1 MELQVVEADR
11 KLVYKFSGYRDM
23 VDHATASAKQSEAS
37 HTGDKK
43 WTGTRSF
50 AHAGTLCVD
59 GWDFGT
65 EKLDGIRD
73 AVRQRV
79 GSLELATIK
88 FDNALVG
95 QYLDVDSFLGGD
107 PYCMLNAYEEP
118 EKRSDK
124 FVRILVDTTYSAS
137 VSADDI
143 IVRGS
148 AIVALCDT
156 LNLAGYTTEVWAL
169 SMNGGSGWTGDRGA
183 KELAVLVPVQ
193 ELGAPWDIRS
203 AMFPLAHPSFL
214 RRLVFGI
221 MEGMTPKARENFGAR
236 NGAGY
241 GSVTNAKKGCLADTA
256 IGGADIICA
265 SQVGDIRNIVA
276 DPVAWVLAQCQNLG
290 VITEAELVR

>member
-1 MELQVVEADR
+1 MELQVVEAGR

-23 VDHATASAKQSEAS
+23 VAHAESVAGKDDSS
-37 HTGDKK
+37 HTGEQK
-43 WTGTRSF
+43 WAGTRSF
-50 AHAGTLCVD
+50 AEAGKLCVD

-118 EKRSDK
+118 DKRSEK

-169 SMNGGSGWTGDRGA
+169 SMNGGSSWAGDSRP

-214 RRLVFGI
+214 RRLVFGV
-221 MEGMTPKARENFGAR
+221 MEGMTPKARENFGVKR
-236 NGAGY
+236 GGGY
-241 GSVTNAKKGCLADTA
+241 GTVTNAKKGCLADTA